1 MQKTFNFRSFIS
13 INTFLFFIMMVLSG
27 AAAYIKPEGSVAS
40 WHSWSLWGLDK
51 GGWEELHTLTG
62 IFFLFF
68 SLIHIVLNWKMLCQ
82 YLKQRKFFSY
92 ELVMSFLV
100 LFFVSGSSILHIP
113 PLSLL
118 MDAGDHLSDSW
129 ADSGTPPFDRA
140 ERLTLQELCEHPEVG
155 IKVEIALQRLEH
167 SGITTANADSTL
179 ENLAGESGKSPAE
192 LYQIIRD

>member
-40 WHSWSLWGLDK
+40 WHSWSFLGLDK
-51 GGWEELHTLTG
+51 GAWEELHTLTG
-62 IFFLFF
+62 IFFLVF

-82 YLKQRKFFSY
+82 YLKQRKFLSS
-92 ELVMSFLV
+92 ELVMSFLF
-100 LFFVSGSSILHIP
+100 LFFVSGSSILQIP

-118 MDAGDHLSDSW
+118 MDAGDRLSDSW
-129 ADSGTPPFDRA
+129 AHNGTPPFDRA
-140 ERLTLQELCEHPEVG
+140 ERKTLQELCEHPGVG
-155 IKVEIALQRLEH
+155 IALETALRRLGH
-167 SGITTANADSTL
+167 SGITTANAASTL
-179 ENLAGESGKSPAE
+179 ENLSGESGKSPAE